1 MTTKG
6 KFMNTNRGSYLLG
19 AALGSALV
27 LTLCVPTMAADI
39 YDGGLK
45 GGYDVPPP
53 PSDRG
58 IYFKGYIGQAN
69 ADAGGMFNE
78 DYATGAFEVFNH
90 DIKSSPLFGIG
101 IGWQARHWLRFD
113 LTGEYRG
120 DAAFFGADRY
130 PGSDGFAIVGPPF
143 GPGEFNPGTNEYTA
157 DIKSWLGLAN
167 AYIDMGNWCGFTP
180 YIGAG
185 IGFSNITVEGL
196 KDVNV
201 PNGGVAFGSSKTTN
215 NFAWAIHAGVSY
227 DVTAQTVI
235 DLSYRY
241 VDLGNAESGP
251 VTTYLGDVAYSGH
264 QIKDITSNDLLLGVR
279 YKLQREAVV
288 Y

>member
-1 MTTKG
+1 
-6 KFMNTNRGSYLLG
+6 MNTNRGSYLLG

-27 LTLCVPTMAADI
+27 LALCAPVMAADI

-53 PSDRG
+53 PPSDRG

-69 ADAGGMFNE
+69 PDVGSMWTEGYDDNTLHAFITRTSSRARCSASASAG
-78 DYATGAFEVFNH
+78 
-90 DIKSSPLFGIG
+90 KRS
-101 IGWQARHWLRFD
+101 HWLRFD

-120 DAAFFGADRY
+120 DAVFVGHDSY
-130 PGSDGFAIVGPPF
+130 PGGGGFDA
-143 GPGEFNPGTNEYTA
+143 GTNEYTA

-185 IGFSNITVEGL
+185 IGFASITRRGLEGRQHAR
-196 KDVNV
+196 
-201 PNGGVAFGSSKTTN
+201 NGGAAFGADHTN
-215 NFAWAIHAGVSY
+215 TNFAWALYAGVSY
-227 DVTAQTVI
+227 DVTPQTVI
-235 DLSYRY
+235 DLSLPLRRPRN
-241 VDLGNAESGP
+241 GAERR
-251 VTTYLGDVAYSGH
+251 GH
-264 QIKDITSNDLLLGVR
+264 RLPRQRSPTAACSIKDITSNDLMLGVR

-288 Y
+288 YQPVK